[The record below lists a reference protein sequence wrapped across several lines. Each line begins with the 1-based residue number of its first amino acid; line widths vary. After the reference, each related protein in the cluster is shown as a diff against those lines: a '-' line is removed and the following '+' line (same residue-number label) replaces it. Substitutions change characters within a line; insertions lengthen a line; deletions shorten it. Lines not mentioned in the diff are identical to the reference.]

1 MKRIGWILLLMIA
14 VAPAWSANKK
24 LTIAE
29 LKAMLVSMQDAKKGD
44 ADVATAL
51 KGVDLTEELTRT
63 MMNSLVAYVPGQL
76 STEQMYVLEAKSA
89 MLAPPAEDIPT
100 TPAPDAAAQ
109 KALLDKAI
117 DYATKTYGQLPELS
131 AVKTTLRFQ
140 DNVEAVAASSGMH
153 GSAQDMSQ
161 NAMGANA
168 ALFVRYIN
176 SSDAAVELAG
186 GAEKPS
192 TEKDKTPWGA
202 NGQVHAT
209 LPGPALAS
217 VIQEAEGAGKISWMR
232 WETVNGKQTAV
243 FSFGVDKK
251 KTHYAVNYCC
261 FPDTEQAG
269 IMVMT
274 GQNGA
279 GAPGGSSGGGGGA
292 KGNFQT
298 NTTWKNYKASVPYHG
313 EIFVNAETGII
324 VRLDVNGEFKS
335 SDVVHYED
343 TRVDY
348 GPVTVGDKTLV
359 LPVDS
364 FTNTEVVPGG
374 EDSAAKVTLRHT
386 FLNAQY
392 KNYQLAGGH

>member
-1 MKRIGWILLLMIA
+1 MKRFGLIAVLLMA
-14 VAPAWSANKK
+14 VTPAWSANRKI
-24 LTIAE
+24 TVAE
-29 LKAMLVSMQDAKKGD
+29 LKDMLTTMHQAAKSD
-44 ADVATAL
+44 QDVATAL
-51 KGVDLTEELTRT
+51 KQVELTEELTRT
-63 MMNSLVAYVPGQL
+63 EMNNVASDVPGQL
-76 STEQMYVLEAKSA
+76 STEQLYVLEARSA
-89 MLAPPAEDIPT
+89 VLAPPAADIPS

-109 KALLDKAI
+109 KSLLDKAV
-117 DYATKTYGQLPELS
+117 DYATKTYGQLPELT

-140 DNVEAVAASSGMH
+140 DNVEAVAASSGLH
-153 GSAQDMSQ
+153 GSATDVSVGSGSQ
-161 NAMGANA
+161 TS
-168 ALFVRYIN
+168 ALSVRYIN
-176 SSDAAVELAG
+176 SADSAVALAG

-192 TEKDKTPWGA
+192 SEKDKTPWGA
-202 NGQVHAT
+202 NGQIKAT
-209 LPGPALAS
+209 TPGPSLGA
-217 VIQEAEGAGKISWMR
+217 VIQEAEAAGKITWLR

-251 KTHYAVNYCC
+251 KSHYAVNYCC

-269 IMVMT
+269 IMTMT

-279 GAPGGSSGGGGGA
+279 GAPGGASGAAGGA

-298 NTTWKNYKASVPYHG
+298 NTTWKNFKANVPYHG
-313 EIFVNAETGII
+313 ELFINDETGIV
-324 VRLDVNGEFKS
+324 VRLVVDGEFKS
-335 SDVVHYED
+335 SDVMHYED
-343 TRVDY
+343 TRIDY

-374 EDSAAKVTLRHT
+374 EDAAAKVTLRHT